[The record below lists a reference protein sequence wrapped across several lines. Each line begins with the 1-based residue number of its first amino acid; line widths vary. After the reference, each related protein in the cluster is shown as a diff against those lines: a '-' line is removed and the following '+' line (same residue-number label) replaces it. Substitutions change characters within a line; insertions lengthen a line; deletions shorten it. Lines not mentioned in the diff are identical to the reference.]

1 MHLPR
6 VFAAIFLFFVVMG
19 GIIALIMAPGIRNR
33 RAATPATVTATL
45 PSGITVS
52 SDDAV
57 RQLTL
62 SAQFEAA
69 TYNPNDRAVLIT
81 RLTNPTRQTIVARLA
96 DACTEPTLVAD
107 DLAPSYQVC
116 AQSTTYVI
124 FRPGQ
129 TLTQTQSLYL
139 QSATADVLAMLPFD
153 ARALRLQTGV
163 NTYTVTATWLSL
175 HATADLHVSSSTGL
189 TNRP

>member
-45 PSGITVS
+45 PSGTTVS

-69 TYNPNDRAVLIT
+69 TYTPNDRAVLTT
-81 RLTNPTRQTIVARLA
+81 RLKNPTRQTIVARLA
-96 DACTEPTLVAD
+96 DACTEPALAAD
-107 DLAPSYQVC
+107 GLAPSYQVC
-116 AQSTTYVI
+116 AQSTTYVV
-124 FRPGQ
+124 FKPGQ

-139 QSATADVLAMLPFD
+139 QSATADVLTMLPFD
-153 ARALRLQTGV
+153 ARALHLQPGV
-163 NTYTVTATWLSL
+163 DTYTVTATWLSL
-175 HATADLHVSSSTGL
+175 HTTADLHVTSGAGL
-189 TNRP
+189 TNRL